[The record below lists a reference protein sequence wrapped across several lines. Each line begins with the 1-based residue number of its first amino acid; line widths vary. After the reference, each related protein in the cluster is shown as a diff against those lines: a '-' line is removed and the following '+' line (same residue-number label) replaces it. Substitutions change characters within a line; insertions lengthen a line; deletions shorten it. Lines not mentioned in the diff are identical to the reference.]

1 LAIFIWKGIRSGAY
15 AFGEIDAQNLSEAA
29 YLLRQDNL
37 IITSLEEKKSE
48 SSISK
53 LLSDRRNKPKTEG
66 KIKPR
71 EVMVFSKKL
80 SSMIRAG
87 LPVPDAIEMLIDQI
101 ENETLR
107 AVMGEILTAVQSG
120 STVSEAFGAHEKHF
134 DQVYVNLI
142 RAGEASGK
150 LDVFLDKLV
159 ENLEKTE
166 AIRSSIKK
174 AIFYPAILL
183 VVSIVVVVIMLIY
196 VVPIFAELFES
207 AGGELPALTAAV
219 MAASDFVQDP
229 MRGGML
235 VLISTLSIV
244 GLRYWIKKDYK
255 AKKGVHR
262 LLLRA
267 PLIGDLITK
276 SSMSKVGMI
285 LGNLSSAGLPVL
297 EALDIA
303 ASSLKNIP
311 LIEALNNVK
320 LGVFSG
326 NPISELF
333 RKESAV
339 PQTFSQMLAVGE
351 ETGNMEEM
359 YLSVSRYYEEELDTT
374 VQQMTSVLE
383 PIMIIFMGATVGFII
398 LSMYLPI
405 FSMGQIVG

>member
-1 LAIFIWKGIRSGAY
+1 
-15 AFGEIDAQNLSEAA
+15 
-29 YLLRQDNL
+29 
-37 IITSLEEKKSE
+37 
-48 SSISK
+48 
-53 LLSDRRNKPKTEG
+53 
-66 KIKPR
+66 
-71 EVMVFSKKL
+71 
-80 SSMIRAG
+80 
-87 LPVPDAIEMLIDQI
+87 
-101 ENETLR
+101 
-107 AVMGEILTAVQSG
+107 
-120 STVSEAFGAHEKHF
+120 
-134 DQVYVNLI
+134 
-142 RAGEASGK
+142 
-150 LDVFLDKLV
+150 
-159 ENLEKTE
+159 
-166 AIRSSIKK
+166 
-174 AIFYPAILL
+174 
-183 VVSIVVVVIMLIY
+183 
-196 VVPIFAELFES
+196 
-207 AGGELPALTAAV
+207 
-219 MAASDFVQDP
+219 
-229 MRGGML
+229 
-235 VLISTLSIV
+235 
-244 GLRYWIKKDYK
+244 
-255 AKKGVHR
+255 
-262 LLLRA
+262 
-267 PLIGDLITK
+267 
-276 SSMSKVGMI
+276 MSKVGMI